1 MPLKLLFQLSS
12 RNLFRHRR
20 RNAMLLA
27 AIVVAVAGVTVTN
40 SLIRGMQFDMRESAV
55 ANLTG
60 HLKILAPGY
69 RDDPNIEKSFELAKN
84 WQPDFPADQ
93 LAGWAARI
101 RIPAVI
107 MSERETRGIQFVGVD
122 PKQEN
127 ISFLGDVAHTGEMLN
142 GPEDNR
148 VLIGKELARQLET
161 EIGRRLVII
170 TQGIDGKN
178 RESGFRIAGLFDAE
192 GTGLEKQFVFTGVAT
207 LQKMVDA
214 EVVTEVSIKLTTEA
228 DDQKLRLNLRST
240 LTSFFTGLDVLDWQ
254 QLEPQAAAMFIFAD
268 SAIFIWFLVMMG
280 ALIFGLVNT
289 LITAVMERI
298 REFGVLR
305 AVGMQS
311 RLIIVQVMLESALIM
326 SAGVAL
332 GLGLGWLLATQ
343 WLGEGIN
350 LADWA
355 EGIEMAGMSSVLK
368 PRVLTADMILVAS
381 LSLVFGVLAA
391 LYPAWRA
398 VKIKPLE
405 ALRK

>member
-228 DDQKLRLNLRST
+228 DDQKLGLNLRST